1 MRKILLEAPVYT
13 LEAALLAAEYGVDRL
28 ELCADFGEGGTTPS
42 AGMLSYLKS
51 KVQVP
56 VFVMIR
62 PRGGDFVYSKEELEV
77 MKEDVNFFKTL
88 GADGFV
94 FGVLQ
99 KNGKVD
105 GKACAELISAAE
117 GIPCTFHRAFD
128 ASDNLEDALETVIDC
143 GFDRILTSGG
153 KNTVG
158 AGLDRIK
165 RLLGKAAD
173 RITVIPGGGTLP
185 EHLAELY
192 GTGYLKEIHAS
203 CKTFRPSQSTF
214 SNPELRL
221 SKAGDSSSG
230 ILTVDE
236 KIVNTFQ
243 KEILR
248 LKAESRP
255 G

>member
-1 MRKILLEAPVYT
+1 MKKILLEAPVYT
-13 LEAALLAAEYGVDRL
+13 LEAGLLAAEYGVDRL

-42 AGMLSYLKS
+42 AGMLNYLKS

-77 MKEDVNFFKTL
+77 MKADINFFKSL

-94 FGVLQ
+94 FGILQ
-99 KNGKVD
+99 KDGKVD
-105 GKACAELISAAE
+105 GKACAELLGVAD
-117 GIPCTFHRAFD
+117 GVPCTFHRAFD
-128 ASDNLEDALETVIDC
+128 ASVDLEDSLERVIDC

-158 AGLDRIK
+158 AGLDRVQ

-173 RITVIPGGGTLP
+173 RITIIPGGGTLP
-185 EHLAELY
+185 EHLEELY
-192 GTGYLKEIHAS
+192 GTGYLKEVHAS
-203 CKTFRPSQSTF
+203 CKRFRPSQSAY
-214 SNPELRL
+214 SNPELHL
-221 SKAGDSSSG
+221 SEGGDSAAG
-230 ILTVDE
+230 ILTVDK
-236 KIVNTFQ
+236 KIVGAFQ

-248 LKAESRP
+248 LTEES
-255 G
+255 